1 MKWTETIT
9 PKQAVEELGVPYH
22 GWMREMDRAW
32 VSEDGQY
39 SVMSRLLRTPVGKVE
54 HVAITSAAGCGKC
67 DGSGDIPWAVKMAIN
82 KKTREAVYRKYGGRC
97 AYCGRAIAYKDMQVD
112 HFRPLRVWDEVDGAA
127 DDISNLMPACRMCNH
142 YKRANSLE
150 AFRRYIAEIP
160 RKLRD
165 NYIYKIGVA
174 YRNII
179 ENEKPIKFFFETEEA
194 KTNPEYAITSPEE
207 MARYL
212 MGFCRCRLATGNG
225 CPGCPFDKPTS
236 DNGDGECRLYVPDDW
251 DF

>member
-1 MKWTETIT
+1 
-9 PKQAVEELGVPYH
+9 
-22 GWMREMDRAW
+22 
-32 VSEDGQY
+32 
-39 SVMSRLLRTPVGKVE
+39 
-54 HVAITSAAGCGKC
+54 
-67 DGSGDIPWAVKMAIN
+67 MAIN
-82 KKTREAVYRKYGGRC
+82 KKTREAVYRKYGGHC

>member
-1 MKWTETIT
+1 
-9 PKQAVEELGVPYH
+9 
-22 GWMREMDRAW
+22 
-32 VSEDGQY
+32 
-39 SVMSRLLRTPVGKVE
+39 
-54 HVAITSAAGCGKC
+54 
-67 DGSGDIPWAVKMAIN
+67 MAIN
-82 KKTREAVYRKYGGRC
+82 KKTREVVYRKYGGRC

-150 AFRRYIAEIP
+150 TFRRYIAEIP

-179 ENEKPIKFFFETEEA
+179 ENEKPIKFF
-194 KTNPEYAITSPEE
+194 
-207 MARYL
+207 
-212 MGFCRCRLATGNG
+212 LATGNG